1 MINFLKQHLVGKRF
15 IKSNGDTSP
24 RISDIKMKVIV
35 VPDSP
40 ANDWWGH
47 TYCEATVYF
56 DEGSWGEI
64 KEIPFKDC
72 LSFHIEGEP
81 AFNF

>member
-1 MINFLKQHLVGKRF
+1 
-15 IKSNGDTSP
+15 
-24 RISDIKMKVIV
+24 MKVIV